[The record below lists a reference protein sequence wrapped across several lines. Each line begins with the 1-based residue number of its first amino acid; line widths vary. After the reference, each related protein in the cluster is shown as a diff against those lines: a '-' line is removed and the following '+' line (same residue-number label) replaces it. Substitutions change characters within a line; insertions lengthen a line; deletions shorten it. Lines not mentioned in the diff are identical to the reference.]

1 MRLGIGLPRVFTR
14 ALGLLALVT
23 AATAFGAEWWIEAA
37 EQTKDEFQAITDS
50 VSQTTEKLEKA
61 GEQLES
67 FEKWARDNLHGEDLN
82 EALGRV
88 KEVREALSSQSK
100 PLRLFSDHAGKV
112 TDTVGAVWEI
122 KQLAEDASKRSGGEG
137 AQALHVVA
145 WLMEKYGDKV
155 PIPLVSDAIQAY
167 GQMTTGLLDATDQI
181 AKTIDQNRNQ
191 GMFGAGTYGGTDS
204 PLYQALVA
212 QHGKEL
218 ADSYTY
224 APGRVPYV
232 YAPVGQDPGWC
243 LIWDPDKK
251 HWERVGQ
258 PAATV
263 ERIYRDRALVRGHTD
278 PGLLAGLATL
288 NDAIQGHEASAGD
301 VLNMWQR
308 TSTPLL
314 GPLRDAFDAVN
325 GRHDYELWGLLDDE
339 RGFRAR
345 YVYDSRFRAQMNG
358 YVVELYQELKNRG
371 VDTAGIEEWAQR
383 SGVQLPDVP
392 APPAQ
397 PPPPPELPEQPAQ
410 PGGQQPGRQ
419 EPPQPETPATPTVP
433 AEPAVPGQ
441 VNLSIAF
448 LVDCSGS
455 MAGEKIVAAK
465 QAVAA
470 SVQRTNDGQTEWA
483 VLGFGSC
490 RVWEEAGFTQDAQAV
505 IAAANQLS
513 TGGDT
518 PLTFS
523 MYKAISYLSKRAR
536 GAMGRLIILC
546 DGQDNC
552 SERHSVTQ
560 PEAMAGL
567 RTLIRTVTPVG
578 AGQ

>member
-1 MRLGIGLPRVFTR
+1 MRLSTGVPRAITTVF
-14 ALGLLALVT
+14 ALLALLT
-23 AATAFGAEWWIEAA
+23 AATAFGAEWWVEAA

-50 VSQTTEKLEKA
+50 VSQTADKLEKA

-67 FEKWARDNLHGEDLN
+67 LEGWARDNLRGDELG
-82 EALGRV
+82 EALGKV
-88 KEVREALSSQSK
+88 KEVREALASQSK

-112 TDTVGAVWEI
+112 NDAIGAVWEI

-137 AQALHVVA
+137 AQALHVIA
-145 WLMEKYGDKV
+145 WLMQKYGDKV

-167 GQMTTGLLDATDQI
+167 GQMTMGILDATDQI
-181 AKTIDQNRNQ
+181 AAAIEQNRNQ

-204 PLYQALVA
+204 PLYQALLA
-212 QHGKEL
+212 QYGRDL
-218 ADSYTY
+218 ADTYTY
-224 APGRVPYV
+224 APGNVPYV

-243 LIWDPDKK
+243 LVWDPDKNK
-251 HWERVGQ
+251 WEKVGQ
-258 PAATV
+258 SAATV
-263 ERIYRDRALVRGHTD
+263 EGIYRDRALVKGHTD
-278 PGLLAGLATL
+278 PGLLAGLAGL
-288 NDAIQGHEASAGD
+288 NDAIQGHGASAGD
-301 VLNMWQR
+301 VFSMWQR

-314 GPLRDAFDAVN
+314 GALRDAFDAVN
-325 GRHDYELWGLLDDE
+325 GRHDYELWSTLDDE
-339 RGFRAR
+339 RGFKAR
-345 YVYDSRFRAQMNG
+345 YVYDSRFRAEMNG

-383 SGVQLPDVP
+383 NGVQLPSQP
-392 APPAQ
+392 AQPAQPAQ
-397 PPPPPELPEQPAQ
+397 PPEQPQPPAQ
-410 PGGQQPGRQ
+410 PGGQQPGGQ
-419 EPPQPETPATPTVP
+419 GPPQPGTPGGPAVP
-433 AEPAVPGQ
+433 AGPAVPGQ
-441 VNLSIAF
+441 VKLSIAF

-455 MAGEKIVAAK
+455 MDGEKIVAAK
-465 QAVAA
+465 QAVAS

-490 RVWEEAGFTQDAQAV
+490 NVWEEIGFTQDAQAV
-505 IAAANQLS
+505 VAAANQLS

-523 MYKAISYLSKRAR
+523 MYKAISYVSQRAH

-552 SERHSVTQ
+552 DERHSVTQ

-567 RTLIRTVTPVG
+567 RTLTRTVTPAA